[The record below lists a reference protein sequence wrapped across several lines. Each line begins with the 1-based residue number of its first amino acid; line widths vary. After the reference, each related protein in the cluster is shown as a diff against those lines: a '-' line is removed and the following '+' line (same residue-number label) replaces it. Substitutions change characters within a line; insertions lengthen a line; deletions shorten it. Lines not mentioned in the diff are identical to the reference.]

1 MTPFSERKK
10 ETELHFK
17 TYLRYHSDNHY
28 DDILTNEM
36 LNSNKSLS
44 SLQDDIKALPL
55 FVYGQD
61 KEGHPIFWDDGSA
74 YSKGASLSIFKEDMK
89 RVGIF
94 RARLMKR
101 MHNLKLCASKHYGKM
116 IYKHCLVMDLDKF
129 NAKQF
134 VKDRK
139 FHEQNT
145 KDISDLFP
153 EVLHRLYIINA
164 PWAFRSAWK
173 VIQTFLHPIT
183 VEKTKILGKD
193 YINELQRDINLD
205 MIPYKFGGIGP
216 WDITY
221 GDVPFKYPLST
232 QDNDFDY
239 KTLPKNT
246 LPVPPRTPV
255 PDMNKHK
262 AKQQKQM
269 KSSGL
274 KDALDND
281 IEFDQK
287 ENSFPDIQENVQQ
300 EELGMDMKVKS
311 APVQKTEP
319 VVTNNNN
326 GNTKQGVGDQ
336 KDEE

>member
-1 MTPFSERKK
+1 
-10 ETELHFK
+10 
-17 TYLRYHSDNHY
+17 
-28 DDILTNEM
+28 
-36 LNSNKSLS
+36 
-44 SLQDDIKALPL
+44 
-55 FVYGQD
+55 
-61 KEGHPIFWDDGSA
+61 
-74 YSKGASLSIFKEDMK
+74 MK
-89 RVGIF
+89 RVGLF
-94 RARLMKR
+94 RSRLMKR
-101 MHNLKLCASKHYGKM
+101 MHNLKLTASKHYGKM
-116 IYKHCLVMDLDKF
+116 IYKHCLVMDLSSF

-193 YINELQRDINLD
+193 YIDELQKDINLD

-216 WDITY
+216 WDIVY
-221 GDVPFKYPLST
+221 GDVPFKYPLSS
-232 QDNDFDY
+232 QDIQFDY
-239 KTLPKNT
+239 KSLPKNT
-246 LPVPPRTPV
+246 LPAPPRTPV

-274 KDALDND
+274 KDALDNV
-281 IEFDQK
+281 IEFDGNEEK
-287 ENSFPDIQENVQQ
+287 ENAFPNIEEN
-300 EELGMDMKVKS
+300 EELGMDIKAKS
-311 APVQKTEP
+311 APMQKTQP
-319 VVTNNNN
+319 TINNNNNNN